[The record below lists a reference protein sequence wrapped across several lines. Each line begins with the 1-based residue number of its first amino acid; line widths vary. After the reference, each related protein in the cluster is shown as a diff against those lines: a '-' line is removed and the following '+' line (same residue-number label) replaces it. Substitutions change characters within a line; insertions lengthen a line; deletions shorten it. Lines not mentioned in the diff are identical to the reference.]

1 MLYNYFRSALKYSEY
16 NEMVKQRTATTV
28 KAAAVS
34 KICHKCK
41 RVPASTSNLCSAC
54 ITFLSRIFAPDAPLI
69 DQELAKIL
77 NTVRS
82 SGRERSVKNLATSLS
97 NSHQELKSKY
107 EKLRKAHKALTAVVS
122 QIETKAAARV
132 RQNFKEKA
140 SQTIVKSNFNPKQIR
155 NLLDKSKFLS
165 KE

>member
-1 MLYNYFRSALKYSEY
+1 
-16 NEMVKQRTATTV
+16 MVKQRTATTV

-82 SGRERSVKNLATSLS
+82 SSRERSVKNLATSLS

-107 EKLRKAHKALTAVVS
+107 EKLQKTHKALTAVFS
-122 QIETKAAARV
+122 KNKTKPAARV
-132 RQNFKEKA
+132 RQKFKEKA
-140 SQTIVKSNFNPKQIR
+140 SQTII
-155 NLLDKSKFLS
+155 
-165 KE
+165 